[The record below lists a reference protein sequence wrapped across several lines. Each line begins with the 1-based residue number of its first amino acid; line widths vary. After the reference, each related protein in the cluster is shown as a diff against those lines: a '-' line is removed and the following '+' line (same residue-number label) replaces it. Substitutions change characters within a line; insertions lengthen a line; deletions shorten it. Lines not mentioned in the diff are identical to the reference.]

1 MQKKNVL
8 LYGANGYTGELIARY
23 ASEYNVQPILAG
35 RKEAAIRSLAERL
48 QLPYRIFSLDDAA
61 VLQQQLQDVQL
72 VIHAAGP
79 FSHTAKQ
86 MIEACIATHTHYID
100 INGDISVFEFIKTY
114 DAAAKQANIMLLPG
128 AGFDVIPTD
137 CTALELKQQL
147 PDATHLQLAFISNG
161 GGLSHGTATTMAQR
175 IGEKAVIRENGT
187 FVRKPLGFKGM
198 WLTVANKQRFVMS
211 LQWGDISTAH
221 HTTGIPNIEVFT
233 GMQPKTYRLL
243 KFQFLFNWL
252 LRTKFIRNIIQQKI
266 NERPAGPTDEQRAN
280 GSTIV
285 WGKVW
290 NAKGEEKTSVL
301 QCADGYSV
309 TAWGNLLITQKI
321 LQGNWKA
328 GYQTPASAYGKELVF
343 EIPGSKAINP
353 AL

>member
-23 ASEYNVQPILAG
+23 AGEYNLQPILAG
-35 RKEAAIRSLAERL
+35 RKEEKIAALAKKY

-61 VLQQQLQDVQL
+61 VLQQQLKDVQL

-79 FSHTAKQ
+79 FSRTAKQ
-86 MIEACIATHTHYID
+86 MIEACIATQTHYID

-114 DAAAKQANIMLLPG
+114 DAAAKQANVMLLPG

-137 CTALELKQQL
+137 CIALRLKNEM

-161 GGLSHGTATTMAQR
+161 GGLSHGTATTMIQR
-175 IGEKAVIRENGT
+175 IGEKAL
-187 FVRKPLGFKGM
+187 VRVNHQLVQKPLGHKSM
-198 WLTVANKQRFVMS
+198 WLDVDGQKRFVMS

-233 GMQPKTYRLL
+233 GMKPTVYRLL

-252 LRTKFIRNIIQQKI
+252 LRTAFIRKRFQQKI
-266 NERPAGPTDEQRAN
+266 DAAPAGPTDEQR
-280 GSTIV
+280 SKSKTFV

-290 NAKGEEKTSVL
+290 NAKGEERTASL
-301 QCADGYSV
+301 QCGNGYSV
-309 TAWGNLLITQKI
+309 TAWGCLYIAQQI
-321 LQGNWKA
+321 VQGKFKA
-328 GYQTPASAYGKELVF
+328 GYQTPAAVYGESL
-343 EIPGSKAINP
+343 IYQLPDSKQ
-353 AL
+353 LS

>member
-1 MQKKNVL
+1 
-8 LYGANGYTGELIARY
+8 
-23 ASEYNVQPILAG
+23 
-35 RKEAAIRSLAERL
+35 
-48 QLPYRIFSLDDAA
+48 
-61 VLQQQLQDVQL
+61 
-72 VIHAAGP
+72 
-79 FSHTAKQ
+79 
-86 MIEACIATHTHYID
+86 
-100 INGDISVFEFIKTY
+100 
-114 DAAAKQANIMLLPG
+114 
-128 AGFDVIPTD
+128 
-137 CTALELKQQL
+137 LELKQQL

-187 FVRKPLGFKGM
+187 FVIKPLGFKGM

-343 EIPGSKAINP
+343 EIPGSKGYKKRSGTCRRQQTKQTCGQFIFTAAYSFFLFIKIVVVNKRNNAGIGCVIQYSNGTKSPSKISIFIQINLP
-353 AL
+353 VTITALSGAKLFATVGFCI